1 MRGQQSRNHIL
12 SYFEDLED
20 LFMFIVAGFIQVS
33 SVLYE

>member
-12 SYFEDLED
+12 SYSEDLED

-33 SVLYE
+33 NVLYE